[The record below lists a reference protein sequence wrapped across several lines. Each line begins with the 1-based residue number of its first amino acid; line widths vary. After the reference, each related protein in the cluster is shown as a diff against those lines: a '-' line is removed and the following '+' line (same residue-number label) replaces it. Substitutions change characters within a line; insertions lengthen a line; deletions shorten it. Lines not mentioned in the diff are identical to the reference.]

1 MLMKASH
8 LELGLLVE
16 LPTLV
21 DRPIQ
26 MNSYPHAHDIFDQL
40 RDRVFCLILLLQ
52 DLRMYP
58 PRVGILKRGRS
69 ILTRREE

>member
-1 MLMKASH
+1 MAH

-40 RDRVFCLILLLQ
+40 QNRVFYFCLIL
-52 DLRMYP
+52 YW
-58 PRVGILKRGRS
+58 
-69 ILTRREE
+69 

>member
-1 MLMKASH
+1 MWMQQIGEEIRRNMAH

-26 MNSYPHAHDIFDQL
+26 MNSYSHRHHHIARQL
-40 RDRVFCLILLLQ
+40 DTLELSVSSLSLC
-52 DLRMYP
+52 
-58 PRVGILKRGRS
+58 RS
-69 ILTRREE
+69 NDD